1 MNQKDLLLVGGGLV
15 AGFVI
20 CKMMNR
26 TSNTE
31 SFSANGGIA
40 MSEKPYRWNGIGTPL
55 TERGNVY
62 LPQVVNIS
70 NESFSLTGNIKVLRP
85 VLLANGSFDTSKWEV
100 SPTGMYGEKY
110 IESTLTKTNGSVISR
125 LWFPYNALIKNVKT
139 K

>member
-1 MNQKDLLLVGGGLV
+1 
-15 AGFVI
+15 
-20 CKMMNR
+20 MNR

-70 NESFSLTGNIKVLRP
+70 DEPFSLTGNVKVLDRQ
-85 VLLANGSFDTSKWEV
+85 VLPNGSFDDSKWI
-100 SPTGMYGEKY
+100 PTQTGGGVKY
-110 IESTLTKTNGSVISR
+110 VESTLTKTNGSVTSR